1 MTADG
6 TVDRAEIARF
16 AAMAAEWWAPEGKFR
31 PLHRL
36 NPLRL
41 AYIRD
46 TACARFGGDP
56 RSFDSLKGLS
66 IADVGCGGGLL
77 AEPLARLGADVLGI
91 DAGED
96 AVRVATAHAAETE
109 TPVTYRHATV
119 ETLAGEGRRF
129 DIVLA
134 MEILEHVAD
143 TDLFLAACARVL
155 KPGGLLF
162 VATLNRTPKSFLAAV
177 VAAEWVLRWLPRG
190 THDWKRFVRPAELA
204 AALGRQGLTVGGLTG
219 LVYAPLADDFRL
231 APRDLDINYMG
242 WAHRAGDHA
251 ASAG

>member
-16 AAMAAEWWAPEGKFR
+16 ASMAADWWSPTGSFR

-46 TACARFGGDP
+46 TACVRFHRDARAL
-56 RSFDSLKGLS
+56 DSLAGLTVL
-66 IADVGCGGGLL
+66 DVGCGGGLL
-77 AEPLARLGADVLGI
+77 AEPLSRLGADVLGI

-96 AVRVATAHAAETE
+96 AVRVATTHAAETG
-109 TPVTYRHATV
+109 TTAHFRNTTV
-119 ETLAGEGRRF
+119 ETLAAEGVTF

-143 TDLFLAACARVL
+143 VDLFLAACAKVL
-155 KPGGLLF
+155 KPGGVLF
-162 VATLNRTPKSFLAAV
+162 VATLNRTPKSWMAAV
-177 VAAEWVLRWLPRG
+177 VAAEWILRWLPRG
-190 THDWKRFVRPAELA
+190 THDWKRFIRPSELA
-204 AALGRQGLTVGGLTG
+204 AVLRRHRLSVGGLTG
-219 LVYAPLADDFRL
+219 IVYAPLADDFRL
-231 APRDLDINYMG
+231 APHDLDINYMG
-242 WAHRAGDHA
+242 WAARA
-251 ASAG
+251 